1 MKFLWSISVAILFWS
16 SSLFAQSAL
25 QFDLNYTDLDLSA
38 KATFAQHPQVA
49 VEAFMDLEIVNATT
63 KAPYQA
69 QSVEVEL
76 FMPDMDHGSK
86 QTTIIE
92 PSTGVYRVSDMYFLM
107 GGLWEVRVKITSP
120 DGMTEQQIFELEFDP
135 ASGACTSRP

>member
-25 QFDLNYTDLDLSA
+25 QFELNYPDLDLSA
-38 KATFAQHPQVA
+38 KATFAQPPQVM
-49 VEAFMDLEIVNATT
+49 VEAFMDLEIVNTTT

-86 QTTIIE
+86 QTTITE
-92 PSTGVYRVSDMYFLM
+92 SSPGVYRVSDMYFLM
-107 GGLWEVRVKITSP
+107 GGLWEVRVKVTSP
-120 DGMTEQQIFELEFDP
+120 DGKTEQQLFELDFDP
-135 ASGACTSRP
+135 ASGACTTR